1 MGQCEILF
9 PSLTGLRMQSVYQ
22 NIGGSSLG
30 LRNSL
35 LMALRLALDQEV
47 KDTGG
52 QVPVRG
58 TVILTVLVLGAF

>member
-9 PSLTGLRMQSVYQ
+9 PSLRMQSVYQ

-58 TVILTVLVLGAF
+58 TVILSPGFR

>member
-9 PSLTGLRMQSVYQ
+9 PSLPGLRMQSVYQ

-47 KDTGG
+47 EDTGG
-52 QVPVRG
+52 QVP
-58 TVILTVLVLGAF
+58 